1 MMQHDFGH
9 KAEDNI
15 QFIRS
20 TMERSTTF
28 TGISGWG
35 GVAMGMVGLAAAVTA
50 MGYAIGGREWM
61 LIWLLAAAVAA
72 PIGSIGI
79 WRKAGRTGVPFSGA
93 AGRAFALC
101 FFPVVGAG
109 AIVTWTIA
117 AAAPTALPAVWLS
130 MYGAAITAGGAFSV
144 RALPIMGAGFLF
156 LGGRCS
162 NRSSLGQYGP
172 AAWIRSPSGRIR
184 YLHRGPL
191 RWLTEAQRPG

>member
-9 KAEDNI
+9 RAEDNI

-50 MGYAIGGREWM
+50 MGYAIGGQEWM

-117 AAAPTALPAVWLS
+117 GAAPTALPAVWLS

-156 LGGRCS
+156 LGAAAAIAPAWG
-162 NRSSLGQYGP
+162 NTALFLGFGVLQVAFGTYI
-172 AAWIRSPSGRIR
+172 AAHYDG
-184 YLHRGPL
+184 
-191 RWLTEAQRPG
+191 

>member
-1 MMQHDFGH
+1 
-9 KAEDNI
+9 
-15 QFIRS
+15 
-20 TMERSTTF
+20 
-28 TGISGWG
+28 
-35 GVAMGMVGLAAAVTA
+35 MGMVGLAAAVTA
-50 MGYAIGGREWM
+50 MGYAIGGRREWM

-130 MYGAAITAGGAFSV
+130 MYGAAITAGGAFSLFELC
-144 RALPIMGAGFLF
+144 RSWEPGSFSSEAAAAIAPAWGNTALLLGFGVLQVAF
-156 LGGRCS
+156 GT
-162 NRSSLGQYGP
+162 YI
-172 AAWIRSPSGRIR
+172 AAHYDG
-184 YLHRGPL
+184 
-191 RWLTEAQRPG
+191 